1 MALNKEIWASAIQ
14 ELLLPDNTFVTKG
27 TDYSVFADN
36 HMIHIP
42 VEAGLIN
49 VVKDR
54 NELPATVSTSSELCK
69 EIDMHHFTTD
79 PVRLFRP
86 EDVELCYDKRRLV
99 TENLAKSINESIAEY
114 VTGQFHI
121 LSTNLN
127 LSQGTP
133 SARKVLLELAKNFD
147 LNNYPEQ
154 DRYVLMS
161 ADAYSAL
168 LNELSEVQTSAFLAC
183 ADMKA
188 GVVGQIYGFNILKRS
203 FLGSVGTAGMF
214 AWHKSQYSFALGP
227 VEVYSQENAPEYYG
241 TMLSASVRFGAH
253 PGDIYFVSP
262 QNIIPTPSNP

>member
-1 MALNKEIWASAIQ
+1 MALNKEIWANDVQ

-27 TDYSVFADN
+27 TDYSTFADA
-36 HMIHIP
+36 HTIHIP
-42 VEAGLIN
+42 IEADLIN
-49 VVKDR
+49 VEKDR
-54 NELPATVSTSSELCK
+54 GELPGTVRTTSELCK

-99 TENLAKSINESIAEY
+99 TENMAKSINESIAEY

-121 LSTNLN
+121 FSTNIT
-127 LSQGTP
+127 LSQETP
-133 SARKVLLELAKNFD
+133 SARKALLALAKRFD
-147 LNNYPEQ
+147 QNGYPEQ

-183 ADMKA
+183 ADMKT
-188 GVVGQIYGFNILKRS
+188 GVVGQFYGLNILKRS
-203 FLGSVGTAGMF
+203 FLGSVGSAEMY

-227 VEVYSQENAPEYYG
+227 VEVYLQENAPEYYS
-241 TMLSASVRFGAH
+241 TILSASTRFGVHA
-253 PGDIYFVSP
+253 GDIFYVNHES
-262 QNIIPTPSNP
+262 IIPTPSNP